1 MVGSG
6 LVVNENRLT
15 PGEVSGY
22 KKVSMWCRPKNSH
35 RHQLIYYLWKG
46 GKEYFVKYYKSDNIL
61 SIAVFTDDRLFFMT
75 SKTMTA
81 SMSK

>member
-22 KKVSMWCRPKNSH
+22 KKVSMWCRPPNLH
-35 RHQLIYYLWKG
+35 RHWLIYYLL
-46 GKEYFVKYYKSDNIL
+46 D
-61 SIAVFTDDRLFFMT
+61 
-75 SKTMTA
+75 
-81 SMSK
+81 

>member
-1 MVGSG
+1 MTTEDV
-6 LVVNENRLT
+6 R
-15 PGEVSGY
+15 
-22 KKVSMWCRPKNSH
+22 CRS
-35 RHQLIYYLWKG
+35 LLYYLCLWKG

-61 SIAVFTDDRLFFMT
+61 PIAVFTDDRLFFMT